1 MPEDRSIDEDRAVAE
16 IAERL
21 QERFPDRPAA
31 EIIAAIDEARA
42 SFDGAKVRDFVPV
55 LIEKE
60 AKAHL
65 KGKR

>member
-1 MPEDRSIDEDRAVAE
+1 MPDDKSLDEDKAIAE
-16 IAERL
+16 ISDRL
-21 QERFPDRPAA
+21 RERFPDAA
-31 EIIAAIDEARA
+31 PESIQDAIDKARA
-42 SFDGAKVRDFVPV
+42 TFLDAKVRDFVPV

>member
-1 MPEDRSIDEDRAVAE
+1 MPDDKTRDEDHAVAE
-16 IAERL
+16 IVGRL
-21 QERFPDRPAA
+21 QERFPEKPAA
-31 EIIAAIDEARA
+31 EISAAVEKARA
-42 SFDGAKVRDFVPV
+42 GFDSAKVRDFVPV

>member
-1 MPEDRSIDEDRAVAE
+1 MARDKAIDESKAMEE

-21 QERFPDRPAA
+21 QERFPEASRQTIVD
-31 EIIAAIDEARA
+31 AIEKARA
-42 SFDGAKVRDFVPV
+42 GFDGAKVRDFVPV

>member
-1 MPEDRSIDEDRAVAE
+1 MPDDKTIDEDHAVAE

-21 QERFPDRPAA
+21 QERFPEATP
-31 EIIAAIDEARA
+31 ESITAAIEQARA
-42 SFDGAKVRDFVPV
+42 SFTDAKVRDFVPV

-60 AKAHL
+60 AKARL

>member
-1 MPEDRSIDEDRAVAE
+1 MPDDKSIDEDHAVAE
-16 IAERL
+16 IAGRL
-21 QERFPDRPAA
+21 QGRFPDKSEA
-31 EIIAAIDEARA
+31 EIADAIAQARA
-42 SFDGAKVRDFVPV
+42 GFDSAKVRDFVPV

>member
-1 MPEDRSIDEDRAVAE
+1 MPDDKSIDEDHAAAE
-16 IAERL
+16 IAGRL
-21 QERFPDRPAA
+21 QERFPDKSEA
-31 EIIAAIDEARA
+31 EIAAAIAHARA
-42 SFDGAKVRDFVPV
+42 GFDSAKVRDFVPV

>member
-1 MPEDRSIDEDRAVAE
+1 MPDDKSIDEDKAIGE
-16 IAERL
+16 IIERL
-21 QERFPDRPAA
+21 QERFPAATRESVVAAVDR
-31 EIIAAIDEARA
+31 ARA

-60 AKAHL
+60 AKAIL

>member
-1 MPEDRSIDEDRAVAE
+1 MPDDKSVDEEKAIAE
-16 IAERL
+16 IADRL
-21 QERFPDRPAA
+21 QERFPDASR
-31 EIIAAIDEARA
+31 ESVVDAIEKSRA
-42 SFDGAKVRDFVPV
+42 TFADAKVRDFVPV

>member
-1 MPEDRSIDEDRAVAE
+1 MPDDKSIDEDRAVAE
-16 IAERL
+16 IVDRL
-21 QERFPDRPAA
+21 QERFPEKSNE
-31 EIIAAIDEARA
+31 EITAAIAEARVG
-42 SFDGAKVRDFVPV
+42 FDSAKVRDFVPV

>member
-21 QERFPDRPAA
+21 QERFPDKPAA
-31 EIIAAIDEARA
+31 EIVAAIDEARA

>member
-1 MPEDRSIDEDRAVAE
+1 MPDDKSVDEEKAIAE
-16 IAERL
+16 IVDRL
-21 QERFPDRPAA
+21 QERFPDASR
-31 EIIAAIDEARA
+31 ESILDAIEKSRVTFA
-42 SFDGAKVRDFVPV
+42 GAKVRDFVPV

>member
-1 MPEDRSIDEDRAVAE
+1 MPDDKSVDEEKAIAE
-16 IAERL
+16 IADRL
-21 QERFPDRPAA
+21 QERFPDASR
-31 EIIAAIDEARA
+31 ESVVDAIEKSRA
-42 SFDGAKVRDFVPV
+42 TFTDAKVRDFVPV

>member
-1 MPEDRSIDEDRAVAE
+1 MPDDKSVDEDKAVAE
-16 IAERL
+16 IAGRL
-21 QERFPDRPAA
+21 QERFPDAA
-31 EIIAAIDEARA
+31 PESIADAIAKARA
-42 SFDGAKVRDFVPV
+42 SFAGAKVRDFVPV

>member
-1 MPEDRSIDEDRAVAE
+1 MPGDKSIDEDKAIAE
-16 IAERL
+16 IADRL
-21 QERFPDRPAA
+21 QEWFPEATRESIHD
-31 EIIAAIDEARA
+31 AIEKARA
-42 SFDGAKVRDFVPV
+42 TFDDAKVRDFVPV